1 MKLHEDKELFE
12 QIIEIAAA
20 ELNINAAIIEK
31 DYFVTYILKQLV
43 DRDPCIIFKG
53 GTSLSKCYKI
63 IERFSED
70 IDLSYENGM
79 DKMTEGM
86 RRKLCKMIIDVIERC
101 EMELSNR
108 DEIRSRRE
116 FNRFII
122 KYESEYSIESLK
134 PHLIVETAISIR
146 SFPTE
151 LLDAD
156 SYIYHILKKRNLD
169 DLIAQYQLAPFKVK
183 VQKLER
189 TFVDKVFAVCDYY
202 LNGNIKEHSRHL
214 YDLYKLYPKIKFD
227 DELSKLILEVRIMRS
242 ENKMCLSAQ
251 KDCDINEVL
260 RKIIARDFYKKDYE
274 EITKD
279 LLFEDVDYD
288 KVIINL
294 LQISTLGIF

>member
-1 MKLHEDKELFE
+1 M
-12 QIIEIAAA
+12 
-20 ELNINAAIIEK
+20 
-31 DYFVTYILKQLV
+31 
-43 DRDPCIIFKG
+43 
-53 GTSLSKCYKI
+53 SKCYKI

-70 IDLSYENGM
+70 IDLSYDNGM
-79 DKMTEGM
+79 DKITEGM
-86 RRKLCKMIIDVIERC
+86 RRKLCKMVLDVIERC

-169 DLIAQYQLAPFKVK
+169 DLIVQYQLAPFKVK

-227 DELSKLILEVRIMRS
+227 EELSKLILEVRIMRS

-251 KDCDINEVL
+251 MDCN
-260 RKIIARDFYKKDYE
+260 IIEILKK
-274 EITKD
+274 
-279 LLFEDVDYD
+279 
-288 KVIINL
+288 
-294 LQISTLGIF
+294 